1 MKMKPFVGVLI
12 YILFLFIAPI
22 TLAQLDT
29 ILVSSGDV
37 LVGDMKN
44 MKRGVVTVETPYSD
58 SDFKIEWAKVIRVSS
73 RGAFIVSLESGE
85 RIITT
90 IRSKSSDS
98 LTVVLIKNGE
108 EVNVAISD
116 IVFIKGV
123 DEGFIDRL
131 SASIDFGFTLTK
143 ANNLKQFSSRSS
155 LGYLAN
161 NWSADIS
168 LDAVR
173 SSQDSVESTNRT
185 DATGTFSYF
194 LWKGWFIY
202 ASANFLQNDE
212 QKLEL
217 RYTPKVGIGNY
228 IIQTN
233 HMYLS
238 LYLGAA
244 WNNENYTDPTIPSRS
259 DAEANI
265 GTELNLFDI
274 GDFRFL
280 TSLSVYKT
288 LNEGSRK
295 RGDFKIDLK
304 YDLPLDFYIG
314 LGYTLNYDSQP
325 VEGASE
331 SDYVFQT
338 SFGWEL

>member
-1 MKMKPFVGVLI
+1 MKSLNKILNYIFV
-12 YILFLFIAPI
+12 FLIAPI
-22 TLAQLDT
+22 TFAQLDT
-29 ILVSSGDV
+29 IVVSSGDII
-37 LVGDMKN
+37 VGDMKS
-44 MKRGVVTVETPYSD
+44 MSRGVVTVETPYSD
-58 SDFKIEWAKVIRVSS
+58 SDFKIEWSKVTKVSS
-73 RGAFIVSLESGE
+73 KGAFIVSLESGE

-90 IRSKSSDS
+90 IRTKPTDSS
-98 LTVVLIKNGE
+98 TVMLFKDGE
-108 EVNVAISD
+108 EVNIAIAD

-131 SASIDFGFTLTK
+131 SASIDFGYTLTK
-143 ANNLKQFSSRSS
+143 AKNLKQFSSRSS

-161 NWSADIS
+161 NWSADAS

-173 SSQDSVESTNRT
+173 SSQDSVESTSRT
-185 DATGTFSYF
+185 DASATFSYF
-194 LWKGWFIY
+194 LWKGWFLY
-202 ASANFLQNDE
+202 ASASFLQNDE
-212 QKLEL
+212 QKLKL
-217 RYTPKVGIGNY
+217 RSTPKAGVGNY

-233 HMYLS
+233 HLYWS
-238 LYLGAA
+238 LFIGAA
-244 WNNENYTDPTIPSRS
+244 WNNETYTDPTIPNRS

-280 TSLSVYKT
+280 TSLSVFKSITEGGRTRADYK
-288 LNEGSRK
+288 L
-295 RGDFKIDLK
+295 DLK

-314 LGYTLNYDSQP
+314 LGFTLNYDNQP

>member
-1 MKMKPFVGVLI
+1 MRKNSFIK
-12 YILFLFIAPI
+12 ILVSIIIFLMTPI
-22 TLAQLDT
+22 SLAQLDT
-29 ILVSSGDV
+29 IVVSSGDII
-37 LVGDMKN
+37 VGDIKSMS
-44 MKRGVVTVETPYSD
+44 RGVVTVETPYSD
-58 SDFKIEWAKVIRVSS
+58 SDFKIEWAKVTRVNSK
-73 RGAFIVSLESGE
+73 GAFIVSLESSE

-90 IRSKSSDS
+90 IRTKPADS
-98 LTVVLIKNGE
+98 LTVVLLKNGE
-108 EVNVAISD
+108 EVNIAIAE

-131 SASIDFGFTLTK
+131 NASIDFGFTLTK
-143 ANNLKQFSSRSS
+143 ANDLRQLSSRSS

-161 NWSADIS
+161 NWSADAS

-173 SSQDSVESTNRT
+173 SSQDSVESTSRT
-185 DATGTFSYF
+185 DASATFNYF
-194 LWKGWFIY
+194 LWKGWF
-202 ASANFLQNDE
+202 ALVSVSFLQNDE

-217 RYTPKVGIGNY
+217 RSTPKVGIGNY
-228 IIQTN
+228 VVQTN
-233 HMYLS
+233 HLYWS
-238 LYLGAA
+238 LYLGMA
-244 WNNENYTDPTIPSRS
+244 WNNETYTDPTIPDRS
-259 DAEANI
+259 DAEVNI

-280 TSLSVYKT
+280 TSLSVYKSIT
-288 LNEGSRK
+288 EGGRTRADYK
-295 RGDFKIDLK
+295 LDLK

-314 LGYTLNYDSQP
+314 LGYTLNYDNQP